1 MRALRVLLRHRVTS
15 WLRDPGWGTGTVAG
29 QIVLLGLLLVLLF
42 PVGLGSYAI
51 GAGIREV
58 NPDASV
64 LRLLNG
70 GMLYLVPALTLARF
84 FLQSPPS
91 GRLGAYLALPIRR
104 RGVLRGQILFALLS
118 VHTVFA
124 VVVVGPVWG
133 AEVWPALSG
142 GEATAWLASA
152 LLLAGVLPALGM
164 QLLNVLLGREPAWFL
179 GALLVATGVV
189 GLDAVVEVSLLWS
202 ASKVVF
208 GTPLLRLIFS
218 LLATAGTYA
227 VLLRVL
233 EARVEVDRRTAPRPA
248 RSSTRAWG
256 AQVYRWIESTL
267 PAGRLVA
274 LELRGVVRTR
284 RLRGLALMG
293 ITIALTFFA
302 LTVAEVFV
310 GTSAKIGANGV
321 LNVAFWGLGGA
332 LIGVSVQAYAIS
344 AGHIEGTFARPHRL
358 EAVVASKIVLF
369 WTGLVPGTLLLL
381 ALLPWLSLRVGTFL
395 GACALYWW
403 GVMVPAMVYLSAQ
416 LRTPVDLSASAFSF
430 NGTVGNLAG
439 FALLPVILVIL
450 GGSVGASLADAW
462 WTAAAVLGGLGLLGL
477 GGLSW
482 SLHPLVRQLDRHR
495 HAMVEGFREN
505 EPI

>member
-15 WLRDPGWGTGTVAG
+15 WLRHPEWGTGTVAG
-29 QIVLLGLLLVLLF
+29 QVVLLGLLLVLLF

-51 GAGIREV
+51 GAGIRKV

-70 GMLYLVPALTLARF
+70 GMLLLVPALTLARF
-84 FLQSPPS
+84 FLQWPPS
-91 GRLGAYLALPIRR
+91 GRLGAYLALPMCR

-142 GEATAWLASA
+142 PEAAAWLASA

-164 QLLNVLLGREPAWFL
+164 QLLNVLLGRESAWFL

-189 GLDAVVEVSLLWS
+189 GLDAVVEGALFWS
-202 ASKVVF
+202 ASQVVF
-208 GTPLLRLIFS
+208 GAPVLGLIFS
-218 LLATAGTYA
+218 LLATGGSYA

-233 EARVEVDRRTAPRPA
+233 EARVEVDRRRAPRPD
-248 RSSTRAWG
+248 RSSPRKRGTRI
-256 AQVYRWIESTL
+256 YRWIESTL

-274 LELRGVVRTR
+274 LELRRVVRTR
-284 RLRGLALMG
+284 RLRGLSLMG

-310 GTSAKIGANGV
+310 GTSAEIGANGV

-344 AGHIEGTFARPHRL
+344 AGHIEGTFARPHRI

-369 WTGLVPGTLLLL
+369 
-381 ALLPWLSLRVGTFL
+381 
-395 GACALYWW
+395 
-403 GVMVPAMVYLSAQ
+403 
-416 LRTPVDLSASAFSF
+416 
-430 NGTVGNLAG
+430 
-439 FALLPVILVIL
+439 
-450 GGSVGASLADAW
+450 
-462 WTAAAVLGGLGLLGL
+462 
-477 GGLSW
+477 
-482 SLHPLVRQLDRHR
+482 
-495 HAMVEGFREN
+495 
-505 EPI
+505 

>member
-1 MRALRVLLRHRVTS
+1 MDALRILLRHRMTS
-15 WLRDPGWGTGTVAG
+15 WLRHPGWGTGTVIG
-29 QIVLLGLLLVLLF
+29 QIVLLGLLLLLLF

-64 LRLLNG
+64 LRVLNG

-91 GRLGAYLALPIRR
+91 GRLGPYLALPIRR
-104 RGVLRGQILFALLS
+104 RGVLRGQVLLALLS

-124 VVVVGPVWG
+124 VVVVGPVWTT
-133 AEVWPALSG
+133 EVWPTLPG
-142 GEATAWLASA
+142 PEAAAWLASA
-152 LLLAGVLPALGM
+152 LLLAGVLPVLGM
-164 QLLNVLLGREPAWFL
+164 QLLNILLGREPAWFL
-179 GALLVATGVV
+179 GVLLVGTGLV
-189 GLDAVVEVSLLWS
+189 GLDTILGISPLWS
-202 ASKVVF
+202 TSRVIF
-208 GTPLLRLIFS
+208 GAPLVGLGLS

-227 VLLRVL
+227 VLLRVM
-233 EARVEVDRRTAPRPA
+233 EARVEVDRRTAPQPA
-248 RSSTRAWG
+248 RSSTREWG
-256 AQVYRWIESTL
+256 ARVYRWVQTTL

-274 LELRGVVRTR
+274 LELRQLVRTR

-302 LTVAEVFV
+302 LTVAEVYV
-310 GTSAKIGANGV
+310 GTSAEIGANAV
-321 LNVAFWGLGGA
+321 MNVAFWGLGGA

-344 AGHIEGTFARPHRL
+344 AGHIEGAFARPHQL
-358 EAVVASKIVLF
+358 EAVVASKIAFL
-369 WTGLVPGTLLLL
+369 WTGLVPGTVFLLG
-381 ALLPWLSLRVGTFL
+381 LLPWLSLRVGTFL

-403 GVMVPAMVYLSAQ
+403 GVIVPVMVYLGAQ
-416 LRTPVDLSASAFSF
+416 MRTPVDLSASAFSF

-439 FALLPVILVIL
+439 VALAPVILVVIV
-450 GGSVGASLADAW
+450 GSFAAALADAW
-462 WTAAAVLGGLGLLGL
+462 WTAAAALGGLGLLGM

-482 SLHPLVRQLDRHR
+482 SLHPFVRQLDRHR
-495 HAMVEGFREN
+495 RQMVEGFREN